1 MSFGKASCRVRF
13 IVELRSKRKFTI
25 LLCFQ
30 LTVTKRYA
38 RSPVAVQA
46 FANGCEMYEGE
57 DGSEID
63 YALWEVIAHEIA
75 HIMEN
80 LIGNVSGKNYPQKE
94 NACNK
99 RVNLIRKRQL
109 KPLEKLKPEILP
121 STLSESE
128 KRKIWGQSDPCP

>member
-1 MSFGKASCRVRF
+1 
-13 IVELRSKRKFTI
+13 
-25 LLCFQ
+25 
-30 LTVTKRYA
+30 
-38 RSPVAVQA
+38 
-46 FANGCEMYEGE
+46 MYEGE